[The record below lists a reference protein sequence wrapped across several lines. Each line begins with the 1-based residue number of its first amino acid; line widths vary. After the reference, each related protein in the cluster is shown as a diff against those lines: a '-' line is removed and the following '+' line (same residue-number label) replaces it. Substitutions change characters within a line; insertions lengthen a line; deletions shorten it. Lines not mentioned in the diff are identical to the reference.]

1 MSSRRRHTRCALVTG
16 VQTCTLPICMGAGDY
31 TANAAGYAAGL
42 ALSYMLNRSWTF
54 AVTQPVN
61 PSELARFLA
70 AFAVSY
76 AANLLLITACK
87 LAGFGGNPLI
97 HLGGVL
103 LYSVLFFGLSHAFA
117 FRGYL
122 SRYDPKH
129 LLSMPNRHAPEPAL
143 GFLAQGT
150 LLELLEA
157 GQT

>member
-1 MSSRRRHTRCALVTG
+1 MTFIRFGLVGLLNTAVGFAVILVALG
-16 VQTCTLPICMGAGDY
+16 MGAGDY

-117 FRGYL
+117 FRGSL
-122 SRYDPKH
+122 SRYDPKQIGRSEERRVGKECVSTCRSRWSPYH
-129 LLSMPNRHAPEPAL
+129 
-143 GFLAQGT
+143 
-150 LLELLEA
+150 
-157 GQT
+157 